1 MNEFTA
7 DPFETIR
14 DRKKHAFLTA
24 YAAFGGMRAAIRA
37 VGISRSSPYYW
48 KRHDPE
54 FAEAFEL
61 AKQIAIDRLQGE
73 MFRRAW
79 GEKRFKHLEDG
90 QPIVDPETGEP
101 YFELVYDTQALI
113 HVLGRL
119 L

>member
-1 MNEFTA
+1 MRLLAVCVRLFGLWVSLA
-7 DPFETIR
+7 RVLTIGNGTIQS
-14 DRKKHAFLTA
+14 L
-24 YAAFGGMRAAIRA
+24 
-37 VGISRSSPYYW
+37 P
-48 KRHDPE
+48 
-54 FAEAFEL
+54 
-61 AKQIAIDRLQGE
+61 KQIAIDRLQGE